1 MKVKVKVNVLLL
13 RRLTRV
19 LGGEVEI
26 GRGGSG
32 SEGMDVDD
40 DGRATVSSRGRER
53 VDVGR
58 LGWRKSIREK

>member
-1 MKVKVKVNVLLL
+1 M
-13 RRLTRV
+13 
-19 LGGEVEI
+19 EI